1 MCKNVV
7 YRLLERPSIYRLSGL
22 FLAPGAEKTLKQKI
36 KQLLTQL
43 PIAHRILDVGCGPSS
58 YLWRLELH
66 PIGLD
71 LSHVYTSTFHH
82 HGYPAIT
89 GSADALPFHN
99 GYFDSVWSIGLLHH
113 LPDDVARQAVK
124 EMIRICRPGGYVVI
138 FDAVLPEP
146 AWQRPAAW
154 MIRRLDRGRFMRTQ
168 LALESILS
176 QSKGWI
182 CERFSYSLTGLEG
195 LLCRFLK

>member
-1 MCKNVV
+1 MCENVI
-7 YRLLERPSIYRLSGL
+7 YRLLERPWIYRLSGL

-43 PIAHRILDVGCGPSS
+43 PPAHRILDVGCGPSS
-58 YLWRLELH
+58 WLWQLGLH

-71 LSHVYTSTFHH
+71 LSFTYTVTFSHC
-82 HGYPAIT
+82 GEIAIT
-89 GSADALPFHN
+89 GSANALPFRN
-99 GYFDSVWSIGLLHH
+99 GSFDSVWSIGLLHH
-113 LPDDVARQAVK
+113 LPDDLARQAVS
-124 EMIRICRPGGYVVI
+124 EMVRICRPGGYIVI

-146 AWQRPAAW
+146 AWQRPVAQI
-154 MIRRLDRGRFMRTQ
+154 IRKLDRGRFMRTQ
-168 LALESILS
+168 LNLESILLEHE
-176 QSKGWI
+176 GWI